1 MKLVADESCDFSV
14 VTGLRGAGH
23 DVVAICEKMI
33 GVSDEVVIALASS
46 EKRLLLTEDKD
57 FGQLVFAAAKE
68 NSGVVLVRYPTTVRS
83 SLTADVLK
91 LLADRGQAL
100 YGSFTVIQPGRAKVI
115 STSA

>member
-14 VTGLRGAGH
+14 VSGLRGAGH
-23 DVVAICEKMI
+23 DVVAICEKMS

-83 SLTADVLK
+83 TLTADVLK
-91 LLADRGQAL
+91 LLDDRGQTL
-100 YGSFTVIQPGRAKVI
+100 YGSFTVIQPGRARVI
-115 STSA
+115 STTM